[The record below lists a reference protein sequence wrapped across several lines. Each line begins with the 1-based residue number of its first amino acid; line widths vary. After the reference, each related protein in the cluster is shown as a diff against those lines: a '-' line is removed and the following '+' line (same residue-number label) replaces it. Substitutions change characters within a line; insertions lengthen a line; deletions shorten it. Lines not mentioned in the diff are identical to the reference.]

1 MKAILIDVT
10 KCKGCMACVKA
21 CVEESG
27 GDPTRT
33 IRGEAGLS
41 ATQLSTVVH
50 LKNGGYAKK
59 SCMHCLEP
67 NCVAACLVGAITKTA
82 DGPVVYDAD
91 KCIGCRYCMLACP
104 FHIPRYEWESTE
116 PLMQKC
122 DMCIDRVARW
132 KTPACVSA
140 CTHGVLEFGERE
152 ALIKK
157 ARSRVNS
164 HPDIYRKHIWGEKEW
179 GGTSLIYISSELLE
193 DMGWPASKTE
203 APISALTDPLIHATP
218 AVGLT
223 VLLGTWGL
231 STIIQRRNKLM
242 HRDKDDADAEVSD
255 QHRESD
261 DAK

>member
-10 KCKGCMACVKA
+10 KCKGCMDCVKA
-21 CVEESG
+21 CNDVKG
-27 GDPTRT
+27 KGTFCLN
-33 IRGEAGLS
+33 RGEAGLS

-50 LKNGGYAKK
+50 LDQGGYAKK

-67 NCVAACLVGAITKTA
+67 NCVAACLVGGITKTA
-82 DGPVVYDAD
+82 DGPVVYDPD

-122 DMCIDRVARW
+122 DMCIDRIKQGSA
-132 KTPACVSA
+132 PACVSA
-140 CTHGVLEFGERE
+140 CTHGVLEFGDRE

-157 ARSRVNS
+157 AHLAIDS
-164 HPDIYRKHIWGEKEW
+164 HPDRYSNYVWGEKEW
-179 GGTSLIYISSELLE
+179 GGTSLIYISSEELE
-193 DMGWPASKTE
+193 ELGWPASKTE
-203 APISALTDPLIHATP
+203 APIPALTDPLIHATP

-231 STIIQRRNKLM
+231 STIIHRRNKLM
-242 HRDKDDADAEVSD
+242 NRDKVDGDAEVSD
-255 QHRESD
+255 PHRESD